1 MRILSQAPVFVIVLA
16 VAALIAPLAKADT
29 LDFTLTQG
37 SNTYTFSL
45 PSSPTPDSV
54 VNGQDFVIANQ
65 IININNMFGETSNIT
80 FRNSSDTGG
89 LDFLDAALPGP
100 QLYTGTEAAPTFRTG
115 QFSLS
120 DSFNLT
126 ITPESTGVPEPPTI
140 SLLALGILALGT
152 LTHRRLSHN

>member
-1 MRILSQAPVFVIVLA
+1 MLPPSTQAAARWVKILLLA
-16 VAALIAPLAKADT
+16 AIALF
-29 LDFTLTQG
+29 FTL
-37 SNTYTFSL
+37 
-45 PSSPTPDSV
+45 V
-54 VNGQDFVIANQ
+54 VF
-65 IININNMFGETSNIT
+65 TNIT

-89 LDFLDAALPGP
+89 LDFLDAALSGP

-126 ITPESTGVPEPPTI
+126 ITPESTVPEPPTI

-152 LTHRRLSHN
+152 LTHRRLSQN

>member
-1 MRILSQAPVFVIVLA
+1 MRILPQALVLA

-37 SNTYTFSL
+37 NNTYTFSL

-65 IININNMFGETSNIT
+65 IIIINNLFGETSDIT

-126 ITPESTGVPEPPTI
+126 ITPESTVPEPPTI

-152 LTHRRLSHN
+152 LTHRRLSQN